1 LLTVGSVDLDTI
13 EAVVTPS
20 RRDEVWPLGRGDAVL
35 AGGTWLFSE
44 PQPHLR
50 RLIDLTGLG
59 WSPITLGD
67 NEIELAARALQ

>member
-1 LLTVGSVDLDTI
+1 M
-13 EAVVTPS
+13 
-20 RRDEVWPLGRGDAVL
+20 L

-50 RLIDLTGLG
+50 QLIDLTGLG